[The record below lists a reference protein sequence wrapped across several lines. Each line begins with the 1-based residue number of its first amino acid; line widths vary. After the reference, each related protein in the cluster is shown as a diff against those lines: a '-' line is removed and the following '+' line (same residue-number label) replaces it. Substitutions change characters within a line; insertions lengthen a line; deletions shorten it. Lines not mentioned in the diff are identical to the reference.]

1 MAQKENTRDNKGKF
15 VAGVSGNPLG
25 RRKGTKNQA
34 SKQKLDN
41 LADKYGSLAF
51 KKIFEMGQAAQDKG
65 DAALAYKCYSF
76 VAGQYVTITI
86 HNDRIMHS
94 TSNKRPEEL
103 SDEQDDDLQNGAI
116 IQVNFK
122 KSEAV

>member
-1 MAQKENTRDNKGKF
+1 MKDSIKRTEKGQF
-15 VAGVSGNPLG
+15 VGSGNPKG
-25 RRKGTKNQA
+25 RPRNSKNQA

-51 KKIFEMGQAAQDKG
+51 KKIFEMGQEAQDKG
-65 DAALAYKCYSF
+65 DAQLEYRCYSF
-76 VAGQYVTITI
+76 VAGQYVTITM
-86 HNDRIMHS
+86 HNDRILHS

-116 IQVNFK
+116 IQVNFRK
-122 KSEAV
+122 ADAV

>member
-1 MAQKENTRDNKGKF
+1 MKDSIKRTEKGQF
-15 VAGVSGNPLG
+15 VGSGNPKG
-25 RRKGTKNQA
+25 RPRNSKNQA

-51 KKIFEMGQAAQDKG
+51 KKIFEMGQEAQDKG
-65 DAALAYKCYSF
+65 DAQLEYRCYSF
-76 VAGQYVTITI
+76 VAGQYVTITM
-86 HNDRIMHS
+86 HNDRILHS